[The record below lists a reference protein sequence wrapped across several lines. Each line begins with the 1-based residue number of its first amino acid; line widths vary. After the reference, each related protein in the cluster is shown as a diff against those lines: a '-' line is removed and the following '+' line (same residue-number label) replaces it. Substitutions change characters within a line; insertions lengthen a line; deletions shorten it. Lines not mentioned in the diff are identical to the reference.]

1 VNQIRLHTH
10 VKYSSR
16 ILRVVLVAV
25 LSLCSLSALAQTSEA
40 QLIKSYK
47 AEQDPSRKFMRMMAL
62 GEFYTN
68 NDIYLADSLQEVI
81 LKKSRNFPDSIRFNA
96 LFFSARVARIQGD
109 NEEYSR
115 KILACQPFLNKLNS
129 NEVRFKVYRH
139 LGYYHSSVLETET
152 ADFYLK
158 MALKLASRDRST
170 TKLAEA
176 HSFIALNFM
185 QENAKDSALY
195 YAGMSIQYARRS
207 GNKALLAES
216 FNIQAEIYDFFGQV
230 ELSVAKNLIS
240 LQLAEEVQN
249 VYLMAKFSRE
259 IGQSQTTILNLDDA
273 EYYFNR
279 SLNYAERI
287 RDYRQMALALTNL
300 AQVQLNRKQYNL
312 ATDNSQKS
320 IKYLTKLNDVNG
332 LGETHNILGLI
343 LKDQKE
349 YDLAVSSFNK
359 ALICYE
365 STINKDKIAGVYH
378 NVGTVLQKQKKYSG
392 ALNQLN
398 RSIAI
403 REKFGSKNQIYNT
416 YRVIAEVYKEINDK
430 DESLKYMELYLDY
443 LDSNTTIQ
451 AATKIAELSESYR
464 SEQRERRIKS
474 QADSIERARQDVYV
488 SQTKL
493 ENSDLRNNLQR
504 YIIIAFLI
512 IVVLAG
518 IIIFYRWNQT
528 KIKQERKEAEMS
540 QTLLRAQMNP
550 HFVFNAMSVIQ
561 SYIYE
566 NDIENSTKFLV
577 NFSRLMRLIL
587 ENSPKEFIPIRT
599 EVEILNKYLETQKL
613 RFEDRFQFFI
623 EMADDLTDE
632 FAIIP
637 PMITQPFIENS
648 IEHGQL
654 HTIEGGFIRIRFA
667 KEKGMLNIT
676 IEDNGIGR
684 SSSRQNKKSSAH
696 KSMAMEIT
704 RERIDNLN
712 SKYRTEGFMHVED
725 FDDESKTGTR
735 VLIALP
741 YNVETTPQNR
751 KE

>member
-1 VNQIRLHTH
+1 M
-10 VKYSSR
+10 
-16 ILRVVLVAV
+16 
-25 LSLCSLSALAQTSEA
+25 SLCLFGVFGQTGEA
-40 QLIKSYK
+40 QLLKSYK
-47 AEQDPSRKFMRMMAL
+47 AEKDPTRKFMRMMAL
-62 GEFYTN
+62 GEYYADH
-68 NDIYLADSLQEVI
+68 DIYLADSLQKVI
-81 LKKSRNFPDSIRFNA
+81 LKRSRNFPDSIRFNA

-115 KILACQPFLNKLNS
+115 NILACQPFLNKLNS
-129 NEVRFKVYRH
+129 DEVRFKVYRH

-158 MALKLASRDRST
+158 KALKLAKKNKNT

-176 HSFIALNFM
+176 NSFLALNFM
-185 QENAKDSALY
+185 QENAKDSALH
-195 YAGMSIQYARRS
+195 YAGMAIQYGRRS
-207 GNKALLAES
+207 GNKALLSET
-216 FNIQAEIYDFFGQV
+216 FNIQAKIYDFFGQV
-230 ELSVAKNLIS
+230 ELSVGKNLIS

-259 IGQSQTTILNLDDA
+259 IGQSQTIILNLDDA
-273 EYYFNR
+273 EYYFKR
-279 SLNYAERI
+279 SLNYSERI
-287 RDYRQMALALTNL
+287 RDYRQIALALTNL
-300 AQVQLNRKQYNL
+300 AQVQLKRKQYEL
-312 ATDNSQKS
+312 ATENAQKS
-320 IKYLTKLNDVNG
+320 IKYLTRLNDMNG
-332 LGETHNILGLI
+332 LGETHNIVGLI
-343 LKDQKE
+343 LKEKKN
-349 YDLAVSSFNK
+349 YNLAVNNFNK
-359 ALICYE
+359 ALIYYE
-365 STINKDKIAGVYH
+365 STNNREKIAGVYH
-378 NVGTVLQKQKKYSG
+378 NVGTVFQKQKKYSN
-392 ALNQLN
+392 ALNYLN
-398 RSIAI
+398 RSIEI
-403 REKFGSKNQIYNT
+403 REKFGAKNQIFKT
-416 YRVIAEVYKEINDK
+416 YRVIAEVYKEINNK
-430 DESLKYMELYLDY
+430 DESLKYMEMYLDY
-443 LDSNTTIQ
+443 LDSNMTIQ

-464 SEQRERRIKS
+464 SEQRERLITM
-474 QADSIERARQDVYV
+474 QTDSIERARQDKYV

-493 ENSDLRNNLQR
+493 ENSDLRNNLQT

-512 IVVLAG
+512 IVVLA
-518 IIIFYRWNQT
+518 ITIIFYRWNQT

-599 EVEILNKYLETQKL
+599 EIEILNKYLETQKL

-623 EMADDLTDE
+623 EAEDCVIDE

-654 HTIEGGFIRIRFA
+654 HTVDGGFIRIRFA

-684 SSSRQNKKSSAH
+684 DSSTQNKKSSAH

-725 FDDESKTGTR
+725 YDNQTKTGTR

-741 YNVETTPQNR
+741 YNVETALLN
-751 KE
+751 

>member
-1 VNQIRLHTH
+1 
-10 VKYSSR
+10 
-16 ILRVVLVAV
+16 
-25 LSLCSLSALAQTSEA
+25 
-40 QLIKSYK
+40 
-47 AEQDPSRKFMRMMAL
+47 MRMMAL
-62 GEFYTN
+62 GEYYADH
-68 NDIYLADSLQEVI
+68 DIYLADSLQKVI

-96 LFFSARVARIQGD
+96 LFFSARIARIQGD

-129 NEVRFKVYRH
+129 DEVRFNVYRH

-158 MALKLASRDRST
+158 MALKLAKKNRST
-170 TKLAEA
+170 TKLAEVN
-176 HSFIALNFM
+176 SFLALNFM

-195 YAGMSIQYARRS
+195 YAGIAIQYSRRS
-207 GNKALLAES
+207 GNKGLLAEA

-259 IGQSQTTILNLDDA
+259 IGQSQTIILNLDDA

-279 SLNYAERI
+279 SLSYAKRI

-300 AQVQLNRKQYNL
+300 AQVQLKRKQYTR
-312 ATDNSQKS
+312 ATKNAQKS
-320 IKYLTKLNDVNG
+320 IEYLTGLNDMNG
-332 LGETHNILGLI
+332 LGETHNIVGLI
-343 LKDQKE
+343 LKEEKK
-349 YDLAVSSFNK
+349 YDLAVNNFNK
-359 ALICYE
+359 ALVYYE
-365 STINKDKIAGVYH
+365 STNNREKIAGVYH
-378 NVGTVLQKQKKYSG
+378 NVGTVFQKQKKYSN
-392 ALNQLN
+392 ALNYLN
-398 RSIAI
+398 RSIEI
-403 REKFGSKNQIYNT
+403 REKFGAKNQIYKT
-416 YRVIAEVYKEINDK
+416 YRVIAAVYKEINNK
-430 DESLKYMELYLDY
+430 DESLKYMELYLNY
-443 LDSNTTIQ
+443 LDSNTTVQ

-464 SEQRERRIKS
+464 SEQRERLITA
-474 QADSIERARQDVYV
+474 QTDSIERARQEQYV
-488 SQTKL
+488 AQTQL
-493 ENSDLRNNLQR
+493 ENSDLRNNLQT

-512 IVVLAG
+512 IVALAG
-518 IIIFYRWNQT
+518 VIIFYRWNQT

-623 EMADDLTDE
+623 ETEKELTDE

-684 SSSRQNKKSSAH
+684 DSSRQNKKSSAH

-712 SKYRTEGFMHVED
+712 LKYRTEGFMHVED
-725 FDDESKTGTR
+725 FDSTNRSGTR

-741 YNVETTPQNR
+741 YNVESA
-751 KE
+751 ELY

>member
-1 VNQIRLHTH
+1 MR
-10 VKYSSR
+10 SM
-16 ILRVVLVAV
+16 
-25 LSLCSLSALAQTSEA
+25 ALAEYYA
-40 QLIKSYK
+40 
-47 AEQDPSRKFMRMMAL
+47 DH
-62 GEFYTN
+62 N
-68 NDIYLADSLQEVI
+68 IYLADSLQKVI
-81 LKKSRNFPDSIRFNA
+81 LKESQGFPDSIRFSA
-96 LFFSARVARIQGD
+96 LFLSARVARLQGN
-109 NEEYSR
+109 NEEYAR
-115 KILACQPFLNKLNS
+115 KILACQPFLSKVNSDEVKFKL
-129 NEVRFKVYRH
+129 YRH
-139 LGYYHSSVLETET
+139 LGYYHSSMLETET
-152 ADFYLK
+152 AAFYLD
-158 MALKLASRDRST
+158 MALQIAQKNRST
-170 TKLAEA
+170 TKLAEVN
-176 HSFIALNFM
+176 SYIAFNFM
-185 QENAKDSALY
+185 QENAKDSALHF
-195 YAGMSIQYARRS
+195 AGKAIQYARRT
-207 GNKALLAES
+207 GNKAMLAEA
-216 FNIQAEIYDFFGQV
+216 FNIQAEVYDFFGQV

-240 LQLAEEVQN
+240 LQLVEEVQN
-249 VYLMAKFSRE
+249 TYLMAKYSRE
-259 IGQSQTTILNLDDA
+259 IGRSQTSILNLNDA
-273 EYYFNR
+273 QKYFQQSFR
-279 SLNYAERI
+279 YAERI
-287 RDYRQMALALTNL
+287 RDYRQMGLALTNL
-300 AQVQLNRKQYNL
+300 AQVYLKRKQYDL
-312 ATDNSQKS
+312 AMENAQQS
-320 IKYLTKLNDVNG
+320 IRYLTRLNDVNG
-332 LGETHNILGLI
+332 LGETHNIIGLI
-343 LKDQKE
+343 LMEERE
-349 YDLAVSSFNK
+349 YDMAVSNFNK
-359 ALICYE
+359 ALIYYE
-365 STINKDKIAGVYH
+365 STNNREKIAGVYH
-378 NVGTVLQKQKKYSG
+378 NVGTVFQKQKKYSN
-392 ALNQLN
+392 ALNYLN
-398 RSIAI
+398 RSIEI

-416 YRVIAEVYKEINDK
+416 YRVIAEVYKEINNKDK
-430 DESLKYMELYLDY
+430 ALMYMEMYLDY

-464 SEQRERRIKS
+464 SEQRERLITS
-474 QADSIERARQDVYV
+474 QTDSIERAKQRQYV
-488 SQTKL
+488 AQKEL
-493 ENSDLRNNLQR
+493 ENSDLRNNLQT

-512 IVVLAG
+512 IAVLAG

-623 EMADDLTDE
+623 ETEEDLTDE

-654 HTIEGGFIRIRFA
+654 HTIDGGFIGIRFA

-684 SSSRQNKKSSAH
+684 DSSRRNKKSSAH

-712 SKYRTEGFMHVED
+712 SKYRTDGYMRVED
-725 FDDESKTGTR
+725 YDQNKKTGTR

-741 YNVETTPQNR
+741 YNVETTLVN
-751 KE
+751 

>member
-1 VNQIRLHTH
+1 MVF
-10 VKYSSR
+10 S
-16 ILRVVLVAV
+16 
-25 LSLCSLSALAQTSEA
+25 QTGEA

-47 AEQDPSRKFMRMMAL
+47 AEQDPTKKFLRMMAL
-62 GEFYTN
+62 GEFYKKH
-68 NDIYLADSLQEVI
+68 DVYLADSIQKVI
-81 LKKSRNFPDSIRFNA
+81 LKESRNFTDSLRFNA
-96 LFFSARVARIQGD
+96 LFYSAEVARIQGN

-129 NEVRFKVYRH
+129 DDVRFKVYRH

-158 MALKLASRDRST
+158 MALKLAKKNRSPS
-170 TKLAEA
+170 KLAEVN
-176 HSFIALNFM
+176 SYLALNFM
-185 QENAKDSALY
+185 QDNMKDSALH
-195 YAGMSIQYARRS
+195 YAGMAVQYGRRS
-207 GNKALLAES
+207 GDKSILAEA
-216 FNIQAEIYDFFGQV
+216 FNIQAEVYDFFGQV
-230 ELSVAKNLIS
+230 ELSVVKNLYS

-259 IGQSQTTILNLDDA
+259 IGHSQTLIMNLDDA
-273 EYYFNR
+273 EYYFKR
-279 SLNYAERI
+279 SLDYAERI

-300 AQVQLNRKQYNL
+300 AQVDLQRKQYVL
-312 ATDNSQKS
+312 ATNNAQKS
-320 IKYLTKLNDVNG
+320 IKYLTQLNDMNG

-343 LKDQKE
+343 LKEEKK
-349 YDLAVSSFNK
+349 YDLAVNNFNK
-359 ALICYE
+359 ALVYYE
-365 STINKDKIAGVYH
+365 STNNRGEIAGVYH
-378 NVGTVLQKQKKYSG
+378 NVGTVFQKQKKYSN
-392 ALNQLN
+392 ALNYLN
-398 RSIAI
+398 RSIEI
-403 REKFGSKNQIYNT
+403 REKFGAKNQIYKT
-416 YRVIAEVYKEINDK
+416 YRVIAEVYKEIKNN
-430 DESLKYMELYLDY
+430 DESLRYMELYLNY
-443 LDSNTTIQ
+443 LDSNTTVQ

-464 SEQRERRIKS
+464 SDQRDRLITA
-474 QADSIERARQDVYV
+474 QTDSIERARQERYV

-493 ENSDLRNNLQR
+493 ENSNLRNNLQM

-599 EVEILNKYLETQKL
+599 EIEILNKYLETQKL

-623 EMADDLTDE
+623 EADDDIVDE

-667 KEKGMLNIT
+667 KVKGMLNIT

-684 SSSRQNKKSSAH
+684 DSSRENKKSSAH

-712 SKYRTEGFMHVED
+712 MKYRTDGFMQVED
-725 FDDESKTGTR
+725 FSESKNKGTR

-741 YNVETTPQNR
+741 YNVDPTPIN
-751 KE
+751 